1 MPEQAE
7 QARRAVAYIRE
18 STEEQGRGYSPDGQ
32 RQAIARYAADNG
44 MRLVEEYLDF
54 ETGRA
59 VEKRSGFQRLIE
71 DGMEHRF
78 EVVLVFHT
86 SRFARNTVEAKR
98 YKKLLRSELGIDVIS
113 VTQPLGADAD
123 DPAAFLSESVHEIF
137 DEYYS
142 VSLSFWTKMGLR
154 EKARQG
160 KLTGSLPWGY
170 VKGEDEI
177 ATPNPEKAPY
187 VRRLF
192 EMYATGLH
200 SDRTLTAWLN
210 VNEQRTTRGRPF
222 GIDTVRE
229 MLCNAAYAGYVSGRR
244 DTTKAIKGLHEPIV
258 EEALFDRVQQM
269 RRQRARN
276 LKPGRPSQRY
286 LLRGLAR
293 CRRCHAKMQGTT
305 GGREQTAR
313 YYCATRRAD
322 RSCDQPIAHAEQIEA
337 QLAQYITG
345 FAPTPAIREDILRR
359 LANAAAPETSETA
372 KRRAA
377 LEERLTRM
385 RDLYELGDLQRP
397 EYIARRDAIHAE
409 LSALA
414 PQPLPDLDHAQ
425 QVLEDFTV
433 FWEKEK
439 DPAAKRQFLSL
450 IFEGVWLD
458 ANRVIAVQPKP
469 PFLPFFKERRPK
481 SAACAG
487 VKYGSDGG
495 PARTLRFVVVRAS
508 KSGGRRRG
516 PGSRSLA
523 ACICF
528 GRWSWSHPA

>member
-1 MPEQAE
+1 MSKMPEQPA
-7 QARRAVAYIRE
+7 QAKRAVAYVRE

-32 RQAIARYAADNG
+32 RQAIARYAVDHG
-44 MRLVEEYLDF
+44 LILGEEYLDF

-59 VEKRSGFQRLIE
+59 ADKRPGFQRLIE
-71 DGMEHRF
+71 DAMEHRF
-78 EVVLVFHT
+78 DVVLVFHT

-170 VKGEDEI
+170 VKGKDEI
-177 ATPNPEKAPY
+177 ATPDPAKAPY
-187 VRRLF
+187 VRQLF
-192 EMYATGLH
+192 EMYATGQH
-200 SDRTLTAWLN
+200 TDRTLAAWLN
-210 VNEQRTTRGRPF
+210 VNDQRTTRGRAF
-222 GIDTVRE
+222 GVDTVRE

-244 DTTKAIKGLHEPIV
+244 DTSKTIKGLHEPII

-269 RRQRARN
+269 RRQRARTM
-276 LKPGRPSQRY
+276 KPGRPSPRY

-293 CRRCHAKMQGTT
+293 CRRCHGRMHGTT
-305 GGREQTAR
+305 GGRELKAR
-313 YYCATRRAD
+313 YYCSTRRAD
-322 RSCDQPIAHAEQIEA
+322 RSCDQPIAHAEQIES
-337 QLAQYITG
+337 QLVQFITG
-345 FAPTPAIREDILRR
+345 FTPNPNIREEILRR
-359 LANAAAPETSETA
+359 LSSDTAPETSETA

-377 LEERLTRM
+377 LEERLRRM
-385 RDLYELGDLQRP
+385 RDLYELGDLERP
-397 EYIARRDAIHAE
+397 EYIARRDAIHTE

-414 PQPLPDLDHAQ
+414 PEPIPNLDQARK
-425 QVLEDFTV
+425 VLEDFTI
-433 FWEKEK
+433 FWQKEA

-458 ANRVIAVQPKP
+458 ANRVVAVQPKP
-469 PFLPFFKERRPK
+469 PFLAFFEDQRQK
-481 SAACAG
+481 SAAGAG
-487 VKYGSDGG
+487 VKYGSDGTRTRDLCRDR
-495 PARTLRFVVVRAS
+495 AR
-508 KSGGRRRG
+508 KSRLTS
-516 PGSRSLA
+516 PKIA
-523 ACICF
+523 
-528 GRWSWSHPA
+528 